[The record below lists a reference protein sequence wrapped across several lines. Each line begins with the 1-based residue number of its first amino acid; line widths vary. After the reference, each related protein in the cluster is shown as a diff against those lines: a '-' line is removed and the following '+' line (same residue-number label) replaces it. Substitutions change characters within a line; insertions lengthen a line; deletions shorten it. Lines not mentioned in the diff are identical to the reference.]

1 MSAPVLTVPQGGPIA
16 ARPRRE
22 GLYDTEAFVA
32 AGTVTTLPFFQNTRT
47 FADVSAGT
55 KQSGLDTNLVGN
67 GGSIPRGH
75 YLRVFGVQCY
85 MSRRGTQVL
94 TAAALD
100 NKRVLWDTAYWRLL
114 LGSTPYMDVPFH
126 RIPSGTGISGPVS
139 TTEAGLTAGDVQMG
153 WPICTCYHDLTVPG
167 KVRKKD
173 PKTGQQREIR
183 VPRIPLEFAET
194 ESFAVNV
201 IYPVRPTITGTL
213 FLTMNLVSIY
223 LKPLAA

>member
-22 GLYDTEAFVA
+22 GLYDTEAFVGT
-32 AGTVTTLPFFQNTRT
+32 GTVTTLPFYQNTRS
-47 FADVSAGT
+47 FADPAAGT
-55 KQSGLDTNLVGN
+55 KQQGLDTNLVGN

-75 YLRVFGVQCY
+75 YLRVFGVQAY
-85 MSRRGTQVL
+85 MTRRGTSLL
-94 TAAALD
+94 TAAAID
-100 NKRVLWDTAYWRLL
+100 NKRVLWDTSYWVLL

-126 RIPSGTGISGPVS
+126 RIPSGTGLTGPVS
-139 TTEAGLTAGDVQMG
+139 TTEAATTAGDVQMG

-167 KVRKKD
+167 KIRKKD
-173 PKTGQQREIR
+173 KSGAVKEIR

-201 IYPVRPTITGTL
+201 IFPVRPTITGTL
-213 FLTMNLVSIY
+213 YIVMNLVAIY
-223 LKPLAA
+223 LKPLAG